1 MVLSKFKI
9 NFHSQNIKYHCPKMS
24 SIHIFFKLGALQSF
38 GEHLFNLQKMFLVLQ
53 LDFVFTDKVRCLMF
67 FHSNKKANS
76 SITCPDVIPVR
87 IVRGKFFPFGC
98 FNQVH
103 PFRNLQLA
111 TPGDSNQQIM
121 RKQREK
127 LHVTNVDF
135 NCFNSLET
143 IKMIHKCRKFCFRNI
158 RVCMEEKVNRIW
170 CVTVNHKMKSMLKC
184 FSNF

>member
-1 MVLSKFKI
+1 MVLSEFKI

-24 SIHIFFKLGALQSF
+24 SIHIFLKLGALQSF
-38 GEHLFNLQKMFLVLQ
+38 GEHLFNLQKMFQFCSYIFVL
-53 LDFVFTDKVRCLMF
+53 TDKARCFMF
-67 FHSNKKANS
+67 SHNNKKANS

-87 IVRGKFFPFGC
+87 IVWGKFFPFCC

-103 PFRNLQLA
+103 PFGNLQLA

-170 CVTVNHKMKSMLKC
+170 CVTVNHKMTSMLKC